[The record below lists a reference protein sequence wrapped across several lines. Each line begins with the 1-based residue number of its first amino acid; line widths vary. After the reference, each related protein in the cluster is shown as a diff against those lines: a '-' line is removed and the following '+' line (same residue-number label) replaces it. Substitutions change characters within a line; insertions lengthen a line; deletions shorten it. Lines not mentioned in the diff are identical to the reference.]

1 MAGCCHGPDDKEAIG
16 AYRRVLWIVIA
27 INGIMFFVEMT
38 GGLMAGSVSLQADA
52 LDFLGDAA
60 TYGISLFV
68 LSMSLRWRAS
78 AALVK
83 GTSMGLFGVWVIG
96 NSVYHML
103 YPGLPSASIMGSIGF
118 AALVANLTSAALLYR
133 HRQGDANMR
142 SVWLC
147 TRNDAVSNIAV
158 MIAASGVWATATGWP
173 DLIVGL
179 IMAGLALSS
188 CYQVIRQARGEL
200 SQAAAA
206 ATA

>member
-1 MAGCCHGPDDKEAIG
+1 MAGCRHGCETDYREVIG

-27 INGIMFFVEMT
+27 INATMFFVEMT

-60 TYGISLFV
+60 TYGISLLV
-68 LSMSLRWRAS
+68 LSMSLRWRAG

-103 YPGLPSASIMGSIGF
+103 HPGVPSASIMGSIGF
-118 AALVANLTSAALLYR
+118 AALIANAVSALLLYR
-133 HRQGDANMR
+133 HREGDANMR

-147 TRNDAVSNIAV
+147 SRNDAVSNIAV
-158 MIAASGVWATATGWP
+158 IIAASGVWATNTGWP
-173 DLIVGL
+173 DLAVGA
-179 IMAGLALSS
+179 IMAALALSS
-188 CYQVIRQARGEL
+188 SYQVIRQARGEL
-200 SQAAAA
+200 ATAAAA
-206 ATA
+206 